1 MLPGIRSFAIAMQLE
16 IHRVYISQNF
26 RPLPITL
33 KEFIDPFN
41 KLNNNDILRV
51 MHLFELDFIS
61 EIDFNYYL
69 VEGFENYL
77 KLSGGQWQRI
87 LMSKSYLNC
96 LSYDLVLLDEINS
109 SLDSNGDNLFYMLIN
124 YLNSR
129 TTKK

>member
-1 MLPGIRSFAIAMQLE
+1 MQLE